1 MDIGK
6 YKGKTMA
13 IFKKSFEP
21 KLIYVYR
28 INDEAHE
35 AWLINHKR
43 ENDEEF
49 GNSLISFCNS

>member
-1 MDIGK
+1 
-6 YKGKTMA
+6 MA
-13 IFKKSFEP
+13 IFKKSFVP

-35 AWLINHKR
+35 ARLINHKR

-49 GNSLISFCNS
+49 GNSLISFCNSLYLV